1 MGSGL
6 FWFGSIGAGGQLIF
20 GGKKGSVSIDSAPG
34 FGMISIEIM
43 MIMIMAMII
52 MRNDEK
58 GVLIREA
65 GSLRRWCGGERL
77 VDGALTWR
85 ITPTKVDL

>member
-1 MGSGL
+1 
-6 FWFGSIGAGGQLIF
+6 
-20 GGKKGSVSIDSAPG
+20 
-34 FGMISIEIM
+34 M

-65 GSLRRWCGGERL
+65 GSLRRWWCGGDRL

>member
-1 MGSGL
+1 M
-6 FWFGSIGAGGQLIF
+6 
-20 GGKKGSVSIDSAPG
+20 K
-34 FGMISIEIM
+34 SIEKIM

-52 MRNDEK
+52 MRNEEK

-65 GSLRRWCGGERL
+65 GSLRRWWCGGDRL